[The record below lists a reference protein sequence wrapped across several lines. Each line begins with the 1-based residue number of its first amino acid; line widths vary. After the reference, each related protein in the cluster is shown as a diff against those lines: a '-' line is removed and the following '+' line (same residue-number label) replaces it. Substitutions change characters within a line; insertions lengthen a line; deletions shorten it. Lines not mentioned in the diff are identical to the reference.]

1 MNLER
6 AAMKGKLA
14 EAREQQA
21 KLKAKA
27 EGLCTGLRQQLNTAL
42 TPVEEIEIDQ
52 VDSQASE
59 LTMTL
64 AELQS
69 IRSTVSR
76 LERELR

>member
-1 MNLER
+1 MSIER
-6 AAMKGKLA
+6 AAMQGRLA
-14 EAREQQA
+14 EARM
-21 KLKAKA
+21 KRDRLKAKA
-27 EGLCTGLRQQLNTAL
+27 EGLCTSLRQQLNTAL

-52 VDSQASE
+52 VDSQASD

-69 IRSTVSR
+69 VRGDIAR